1 MSRLAIALG
10 LAFVASG
17 AATSLA
23 DPPPPPAPQCVTS
36 RGEVRVNYPGYDHV
50 VVLTNACDPTYR
62 CVVTTD
68 VNPDPM
74 VAEVPGHR
82 DVEVLTY
89 RGSPASVF
97 KHKADCRKVD

>member
-10 LAFVASG
+10 LAFAASG

-23 DPPPPPAPQCVTS
+23 DPPPSPAPQCVTS
-36 RGEVRVNYPGYDHV
+36 RGEVRVSYPGYDHV

-74 VAEVPGHR
+74 VADVLRPGYTLKGR
-82 DVEVLTY
+82 VLRPAGVRVD
-89 RGSPASVF
+89 RG
-97 KHKADCRKVD
+97 